1 MKNQMTLVAAVMCIL
16 GIFTMVTYAGGTVQ
30 TVSFFSTSLHTNRWM
45 QIYFPEGYK
54 PSDTVRYPVIY
65 FLHGAGYNDTGYT
78 YLFPILDSLIANHS
92 IKPLIV
98 VKPDGSIGPWTG
110 SFYTNSALY
119 GKFED
124 YIVFDLV
131 SYIDSSYKTLRSRDK
146 RCIMGHSMGGYGS
159 MKAALKHPGIYRG
172 AASHSGPVDLNVWR
186 NMCPPV
192 KSENGGIP
200 PFVYNPNAGATTRY
214 VFTCAG
220 AFSPNMSNSPYQ
232 VDFPMDS
239 LGRLIDSTFDK
250 WLVHNPARIAAALP
264 PGSNLALYFDC
275 GTLDELGCYAF
286 NTGFRDSLSLLG
298 LPYTWFSF
306 VGRHENHLVD
316 RLPISLHFLDS
327 VMNVP
332 TTAVQDGFTMLPTTI
347 FLRQNFP
354 NPFNPI
360 TTIKYNIPQ
369 ESQVT
374 AKIFDILGREVA
386 VLVNEKKDAGNYS
399 VQWNGEQFA
408 SGIYFYALQAGEF
421 HETKRMSLIK

>member
-1 MKNQMTLVAAVMCIL
+1 MKNRMTLLAVAICIL
-16 GIFTMVTYAGGTVQ
+16 CMSAMETYAGGTVQ
-30 TVSFFSTSLHTNRWM
+30 TVSFFSTSLHTSRWM
-45 QIYFPEGYK
+45 QIYFPQGYNS
-54 PSDTVRYPVIY
+54 SDSVRYPVIY
-65 FLHGAGYNDTGYT
+65 FLHGAGYNDSSYT
-78 YLFPILDSLIANHS
+78 YLFPVLDSLIANHS
-92 IKPLIV
+92 INPVIV
-98 VKPDGSIGPWTG
+98 VKPDGSAGPWTG

-186 NMCPPV
+186 NMCPAV
-192 KSENGGIP
+192 MSENGSIP
-200 PFVYNPNAGATTRY
+200 PFVYNPNAGTVTRY
-214 VFTCAG
+214 VYTCAG
-220 AFSPNMSNSPYQ
+220 AFSPNLSNSPYQ

-239 LGRLIDSTFDK
+239 LGRLIDSTFNK

-264 PGSNLALYFDC
+264 PDSNLALYFDC

-327 VMNVP
+327 VMKV
-332 TTAVQDGFTMLPTTI
+332 TAAVQAGFTTLPMTI

-354 NPFNPI
+354 NPFNPS
-360 TTIKYNIPQ
+360 TTVEYTIPQ
-369 ESQVT
+369 QSFVT
-374 AKIFDILGREVA
+374 LKVFDLLGREVA
-386 VLVNEKKDAGNYS
+386 VLVNEKKDAGRYS
-399 VQWNGEQFA
+399 VLWDAARLA
-408 SGIYFYALQAGEF
+408 SGIYFYRLKAGEF
-421 HETKRMSLIK
+421 QETKRMSLTK